1 MWVKIKIMSN
11 VYEDETN
18 LCAEKWGSES
28 GSTLNAYYSQS
39 TNIYIYIIIIMIMN
53 TLYRRSAWEYKYT
66 IKQLYR

>member
-1 MWVKIKIMSN
+1 MSN

>member
-1 MWVKIKIMSN
+1 MYYYMRVKIKIMSN

-39 TNIYIYIIIIMIMN
+39 TNIYIIMIMN
-53 TLYRRSAWEYKYT
+53 ALYRRSAWEYKCT